1 MLKYTFPQE
10 ETLRMSQS
18 AVPAG
23 VIVIVAAIIVDDA
36 GRLLLVRKRGTE
48 RFMQAGGKIDAG
60 ETAAEALIRELHE
73 ELTLVVA
80 PGDLDYLGRFHAPA
94 ANEAGHVVD
103 AEIFFVSVAGE
114 TVRDSA
120 VASAEIE
127 ELVWVSYEEAAGIP
141 LAPLTSEILL
151 PLLVERAG

>member
-1 MLKYTFPQE
+1 MSSAETTGAQPQ
-10 ETLRMSQS
+10 
-18 AVPAG
+18 PA
-23 VIVIVAAIIVDDA
+23 VIVIVAAIIRDDA

-60 ETAAEALIRELHE
+60 ETAAEALIRELYE

-103 AEIFFVSVAGE
+103 AEIFFVAVDGSR
-114 TVRDSA
+114 VRAAA
-120 VASAEIE
+120 VASAEIDE
-127 ELVWVSYEEAAGIP
+127 VVWVSPEEAAAIP
-141 LAPLTSEILL
+141 LAPLTSEVLL
-151 PLLVERAG
+151 PLLAARAL

>member
-1 MLKYTFPQE
+1 MPTSEPDAATRQ
-10 ETLRMSQS
+10 R
-18 AVPAG
+18 
-23 VIVIVAAIIVDDA
+23 VIVIVAAIILDDE

-60 ETAAEALIRELHE
+60 ETAAVALVRELHE
-73 ELTLVVA
+73 ELLLVVE

-94 ANEAGHVVD
+94 ANEAGFVVD
-103 AEIFFVSVAGE
+103 AEVFFVSVRG
-114 TVRDSA
+114 TA

-127 ELVWVSYEEAAGIP
+127 ELVWVSPVEALALP

-151 PLLVERAG
+151 PLLAERAG